1 MAISEGVDFLSKK
14 ISREQF
20 VKISAIVLTSAAGVY
35 FLNKFNLNR
44 QGRGNKNNSYGNGT
58 YGGR

>member
-1 MAISEGVDFLSKK
+1 MTISESVDLSKK

-20 VKISAIVLTSAAGVY
+20 VKISAIGLLSLVGASALKEFYTGE
-35 FLNKFNLNR
+35 
-44 QGRGNKNNSYGNGT
+44 QGRGNKNNSYGNGN